1 MGAFRNF
8 IIGTLGVAVISGATA
23 LAIPQS
29 RNFVL
34 DKIAQKSEIY
44 KTAVANNDDLKKSND
59 DKTAEIVKLQGE
71 LETKQTALA
80 KCESD
85 LKSVTETK
93 TTIETQLA
101 SKTTEVEELTADKT
115 KLTTDLE
122 TANAD
127 KANLQTQ
134 LDSVT
139 AEKQALETKK
149 SELTTQVESLT
160 EQKTELEN
168 QLATAN
174 SDKVSLQSQLENV
187 NKQLTTTQ
195 TELINT
201 QTSLQSKTA
210 EADTLTNQL
219 SDKQNQIDTL
229 TSQLSAKQTELDQA
243 NADKANLQSQ
253 FDGLIAELNELKTQV
268 SKLESEK
275 ADLQKQVDDLTASAN
290 VVVTKKPALEFE
302 YDLPSGDHGFTY
314 LFLNTSADDS
324 SSISVFKHLFDK
336 VNYPTQKIALSYTYF
351 CSGTGFDFDS
361 ANVYRSSDKK
371 LVNNLNMKFYAG
383 SPDNNTFLGEN
394 LDFLNCVAEN
404 TFIYWNSFNYEYK
417 LSADGSAFDDFTINF
432 YLNQFKPDSSKA
444 SKIYKSSTSDKTI
457 SIFSGLNCLTFTG
470 DPSVYKYTISDGL
483 MTVYNN
489 YDNSI
494 FATIDVSNP
503 QQIPYGGE
511 TYTLQ
516 SQESNVTA

>member
-8 IIGTLGVAVISGATA
+8 IIGTLGVAVVAGATA

-71 LETKQTALA
+71 LETKKQHIA

-122 TANAD
+122 TANAV

-229 TSQLSAKQTELDQA
+229 TSQLSAKQTELDTA
-243 NADKANLQSQ
+243 NADKANLQTQLDSA
-253 FDGLIAELNELKTQV
+253 IAEINELKTKV
-268 SKLESEK
+268 SELEKDKTNLQNQILEEISNNGSIMVESLLSMEFVDSSNNHIVNFGLDVIDGGAK
-275 ADLQKQVDDLTASAN
+275 PYEEYIISGTDLAKYADSLSCESIHSFD
-290 VVVTKKPALEFE
+290 
-302 YDLPSGDHGFTY
+302 TY
-314 LFLNTSADDS
+314 LLQ
-324 SSISVFKHLFDK
+324 IPSVGDVKFSRTHDFYK
-336 VNYPTQKIALSYTYF
+336 VNDGRLVTTFNIQLVDKNNNA
-351 CSGTGFDFDS
+351 FDFAAVNPDS
-361 ANVYRSSDKK
+361 NYRLS
-371 LVNNLNMKFYAG
+371 F
-383 SPDNNTFLGEN
+383 TRF
-394 LDFLNCVAEN
+394 DFTCFHPHNDLHG
-404 TFIYWNSFNYEYK
+404 TNYE
-417 LSADGSAFDDFTINF
+417 GQINI
-432 YLNQFKPDSSKA
+432 L
-444 SKIYKSSTSDKTI
+444 KTV
-457 SIFSGLNCLTFTG
+457 
-470 DPSVYKYTISDGL
+470 D
-483 MTVYNN
+483 
-489 YDNSI
+489 
-494 FATIDVSNP
+494 ATILVM
-503 QQIPYGGE
+503 PY
-511 TYTLQ
+511 
-516 SQESNVTA
+516 

>member
-1 MGAFRNF
+1 MSKFVNT
-8 IIGTLGVAVISGATA
+8 ISVLLGTAVLAGGVAMAV
-23 LAIPQS
+23 PHS

-210 EADTLTNQL
+210 EADTLTSQL

-229 TSQLSAKQTELDQA
+229 TSQLSTNQSQLEQA
-243 NADKANLQSQ
+243 NTDKANLQSQ
-253 FDGLIAELNELKTQV
+253 LDGAIAEINELKTEV
-268 SKLESEK
+268 STLETEK

-290 VVVTKKPALEFE
+290 VVVTKKPALDFRL
-302 YDLPSGDHGFTY
+302 YSLSGGGSWGTNLTNYKYNHLDTF
-314 LFLNTSADDS
+314 LFKR
-324 SSISVFKHLFDK
+324 FFDK
-336 VNYPTQKIALSYTYF
+336 ETYPILTFSSVYTYF
-351 CSGTGFDFDS
+351 CSGSGFNFDS
-361 ANVYRSSDKK
+361 AEMYHDLVFSDKTA
-371 LVNNLNMKFYAG
+371 NNLNMKFYAG
-383 SPDNNTFLGEN
+383 TPDNNTFLGEN
-394 LDFLNCVAEN
+394 LDFLNCVADCS
-404 TFIYWNSFNYEYK
+404 ISWNSFNYEYK

-432 YLNQFKPDSSKA
+432 YLQQFQLNSSKA
-444 SKIYKSSTSDKTI
+444 TKTYKSSTSDNTI
-457 SIFSGLNCLTFTG
+457 SIFSGINCISFAG
-470 DPSVYKYTISDGL
+470 SPAYRYTISDGA
-483 MTVYNN
+483 MTVYSIS
-489 YDNSI
+489 DNSI
-494 FATIDVSNP
+494 YDKIDVSNST
-503 QQIPYGGE
+503 QITYNGE

-516 SQESNVTA
+516 AQESNVTA